1 MRAFLAIE
9 LPHEVTSAL
18 ADLNQRLASLRVQGL
33 RLVRPEGTHVTL
45 KFLGDISEEQTYG
58 ISSAVSSVARV
69 HRTFVLRLAAAGAFP
84 DPEAPRVLWV
94 GVDGELPPLMALQR
108 HIESSLEPLGFAPD
122 KREFN
127 PHLTVARIRT
137 GTPGPERHR
146 ATEVLFASH
155 SRPGLSF
162 AVESVSLIQSRLL
175 SGGAVYQRVA
185 SMPLAPRPDNEK
197 GP

>member
-9 LPHEVTSAL
+9 LSREVTSAL
-18 ADLNQRLASLRVQGL
+18 ADLNQRLADLRIQGL
-33 RLVRPEGTHVTL
+33 RLVRPEGTHLTL
-45 KFLGDISEEQTYG
+45 KFLGDISEERTHRVL
-58 ISSAVSSVARV
+58 STVSSVARA

-108 HIESSLEPLGFAPD
+108 QIESSLEPLGFAPD

-127 PHLTVARIRT
+127 PHLTVARIRN
-137 GTPGPERHR
+137 GTPLSERHR
-146 ATEVLFASH
+146 AAEVLFAAR
-155 SRPGLSF
+155 SRPGPGFS
-162 AVESVSLIQSRLL
+162 VESVSLMQSTLL
-175 SGGAVYQRVA
+175 SGGALYQRVA
-185 SMPLAPRPDNEK
+185 SMPLAPRPNNEK